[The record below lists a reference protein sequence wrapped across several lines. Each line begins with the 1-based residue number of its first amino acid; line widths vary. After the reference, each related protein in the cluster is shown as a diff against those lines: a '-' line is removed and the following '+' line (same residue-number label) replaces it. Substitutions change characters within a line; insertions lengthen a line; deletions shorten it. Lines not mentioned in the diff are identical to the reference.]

1 MGRVAVASVTAA
13 LPGCLPLPPSPLLDS
28 CGQASTPETAGKG
41 REGGRAPN
49 RSEELGDLVSSG
61 SSLSLVLLSGC
72 LKNQFCA
79 CFLFF
84 LYFNEQPLWRGAK
97 NYGMSGLGGTFL
109 AKFGVII
116 PLKRDL

>member
-61 SSLSLVLLSGC
+61 SSLSRSALGLP
-72 LKNQFCA
+72 KEPIFCVFP
-79 CFLFF
+79 FLFIF
-84 LYFNEQPLWRGAK
+84 L
-97 NYGMSGLGGTFL
+97 
-109 AKFGVII
+109 
-116 PLKRDL
+116 